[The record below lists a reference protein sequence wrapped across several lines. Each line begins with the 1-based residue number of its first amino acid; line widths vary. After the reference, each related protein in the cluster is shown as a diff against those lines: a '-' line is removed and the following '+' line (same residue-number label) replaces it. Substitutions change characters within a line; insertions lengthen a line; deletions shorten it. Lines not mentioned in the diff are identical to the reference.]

1 MGEYS
6 QPIVSDACNDDHH
19 ATHVYDPIAIIGMG
33 MRLPGRIHN
42 AAEYWDLLVN
52 GKSGRCR
59 VPKSRYNVDTW
70 YDPVRT
76 SHVPSEYGY
85 FLEELNLA
93 HVDPNFWSFTK
104 QEAELMDPQQRL
116 FLEVAYE
123 ALENSGSTT
132 WRGNEVG
139 VYVGTMGEAW
149 NQLESQDRQSVQDI
163 RPDVYGDYIIAN
175 RASYELDLT
184 GPR

>member
-1 MGEYS
+1 MGDYS
-6 QPIVSDACNDDHH
+6 EPIISGIYNDINYD
-19 ATHVYDPIAIIGMG
+19 THLYEPIAIIGMG

-42 AAEYWDLLVN
+42 AADYWDLLVN

-59 VPKSRYNVDTW
+59 VPKSRYNVNTW
-70 YDPVRT
+70 YDPARA

-104 QEAELMDPQQRL
+104 QEAELMDPRQRL

-123 ALENSGSTT
+123 GLENSGSTK
-132 WRGNEVG
+132 WRGNDVG
-139 VYVGTMGEAW
+139 VYVGTMGEDW
-149 NQLESQDRQSVQDI
+149 TQLESRDGQSVQQI